1 MTTPDRANDM
11 PMKGSPERESP
22 TREGS
27 RPIRISLRAG
37 ERIFVNGAVLRV
49 NRKTSIEFLNNVV
62 FLLEQHV
69 MQPEQVTTPLKKLY
83 FIIQRLLIEPANG
96 FSIRQEYY
104 RQHLRLLDLYR
115 DSDLEPELAG
125 VRTLINT
132 GRNFEALKKVRGLFS
147 REAEIMR
154 ERGIPE
160 ELQTDI
166 VDEDVTNL
174 EPPRQDR
181 QQSRP
186 KSAMGGESS

>member
-1 MTTPDRANDM
+1 MTTPDRPSENGTKRPNDNASA
-11 PMKGSPERESP
+11 P
-22 TREGS
+22 REGNK
-27 RPIRISLRAG
+27 PIRISLRAG

-49 NRKTSIEFLNNVV
+49 NKKTSIEFLNNVV

-96 FSIRQEYY
+96 FTIRQDYY

-125 VRTLINT
+125 IRTLINT
-132 GRNFEALKKVRGLFS
+132 GRNFEALKKVRGLFA

-160 ELQTDI
+160 EPQSE
-166 VDEDVTNL
+166 VMDEDVTDL
-174 EPPRQDR
+174 VPPRPDR
-181 QQSRP
+181 QQQGP
-186 KSAMGGESS
+186 KSAMGGEGS